1 MIELTIGDL
10 HKVIKLAT
18 VINPSDGFGEMEV
31 PMTVGP
37 DENRRSILVTGLGIK
52 IDPQTPQLPAP
63 ETV

>member
-10 HKVIKLAT
+10 HKVTTLAT
-18 VINPSDGFGEMEV
+18 ALNPSDNIGAVEV